1 MLMLVAVGILLSGL
15 LLMLW
20 RMFATHLLWGLAGI
34 AFGMLPVLA
43 FILLHWEQARRP
55 LAYLLAGLTLGMLA
69 AAAGSHPDALA
80 GQRAVEKQAA
90 GPAMDG
96 RSDRSSV

>member
-1 MLMLVAVGILLSGL
+1 MLMLVAVGTLLYGL

-34 AFGMLPVLA
+34 AFGMFPVLA

-55 LAYLLAGLTLGMLA
+55 LAYLVAGLMLGLLA
-69 AAAGSHPDALA
+69 AAVGSHPDAL
-80 GQRAVEKQAA
+80 GSWQAVEEQP
-90 GPAMDG
+90 GSPAMDG
-96 RSDRSSV
+96 RSDESSG